1 LTGKEKSVSLN
12 INTFSGWPGEPEWM
26 KDLRSRARAEMTDLP
41 WPGRRNEEWERTDIA
56 AFKIESRD
64 LGALTQEVVQKS
76 NPLPGFAGHLVLQG
90 AQVVSVWLKPE
101 LEAQGVRLVSLRE
114 AVIGGTVTAKPDALA
129 TVLEAVF
136 HGVEVKPPAL
146 HAVLLE
152 AGAVLLIPGNL
163 VVEEPFLLELEETR
177 TNVLASPQLI
187 LWAGRSSQVTV
198 VVRRKSSAVLD
209 ATVNSAA
216 FTSLDDGAVVNWI
229 DVQEYG
235 THVEWIDH
243 SRAHLGR
250 DATLFHWSACLGGNT
265 VKTSLRVDLNGE
277 GASLRAHGLYFGVN
291 DQHKDLRI
299 VQNHVSPRTSSNA
312 LYKGAVRDRARTI
325 FQGLIEV
332 QPQAFQTDA
341 YLSNKNLV
349 LTDGARADSLPQLK
363 IDNNDVKCS
372 HGSTT
377 GKVNEDEVFYLM
389 ARGLSRS
396 EARLLIA
403 EGLFADLIAEV
414 PEFLRPEIE
423 SHVVEALGAP

>member
-1 LTGKEKSVSLN
+1 MSLN

-26 KDLRSRARAEMTDLP
+26 RELRSRARTEMAGLP
-41 WPGRRNEEWERTDIA
+41 WPGRRNEDWERTDIA
-56 AFKIESRD
+56 SFQIENRV
-64 LGALTQEVVQKS
+64 LGSATQETVQAGS
-76 NPLPGFAGHLVLQG
+76 PLAGFSGRLVLQG
-90 AQVVSVWLKPE
+90 GSVVSVWLKPE
-101 LEAQGVRLVSLRE
+101 LAAQGVRLVSLRE
-114 AVIGGTVTAKPDALA
+114 AVIGGTATAKPDALA
-129 TVLEAVF
+129 TVLETVMSGA
-136 HGVEVKPPAL
+136 EVKLPAL
-146 HAVLLE
+146 HAVLVE

-187 LWAGRSSQVTV
+187 LWAGRSSQATV
-198 VVRRKSSAVLD
+198 VVRRKSAASLD

-216 FTSLDDGAVVNWI
+216 FASLDDGAVLNWI

-235 THVEWIDH
+235 TRVEWIDH

-250 DATLFHWSACLGGNT
+250 DANLFHWNACLGGNT

-299 VQNHVSPRTSSNA
+299 VQNHASPRTSSNA
-312 LYKGAVRDRARTI
+312 LYKGAVRDRARTV

-349 LTDGARADSLPQLK
+349 LTDGARADSL
-363 IDNNDVKCS
+363 
-372 HGSTT
+372 
-377 GKVNEDEVFYLM
+377 
-389 ARGLSRS
+389 
-396 EARLLIA
+396 
-403 EGLFADLIAEV
+403 
-414 PEFLRPEIE
+414 
-423 SHVVEALGAP
+423 